1 MMELNLSRVDF
12 CQVATTSQ
20 KCMHLLPA
28 AGRKDPLQKVGAGLS
43 IYLTISSTTSKLAG
57 CRPIGDLEYSLLVV

>member
-43 IYLTISSTTSKLAG
+43 IY
-57 CRPIGDLEYSLLVV
+57 

>member
-28 AGRKDPLQKVGAGLS
+28 AGRKDPLQKVGEQGCLF
-43 IYLTISSTTSKLAG
+43 IKLFH
-57 CRPIGDLEYSLLVV
+57 LLQASWRAVVVI